1 LLLPVPLAVGL
12 EFGPEN
18 SVDAL
23 WLMEFVSQL
32 ALMVGFSF
40 QPTFA
45 VLEQVIILVNGKF
58 HSLPVKVFHGFIIVS
73 ENIN

>member
-18 SVDAL
+18 SVGFL

-32 ALMVGFSF
+32 ALMFSF